1 MIYLSFIKKPSLQQ
15 TVEALE
21 NFAVLLAHLSREIP
35 QLSVLDP
42 LSRVAA
48 GFLELLL
55 VTERVLH
62 V

>member
-1 MIYLSFIKKPSLQQ
+1 
-15 TVEALE
+15 
-21 NFAVLLAHLSREIP
+21 VLLAHLSREIP